1 MNSDGKTELLE
12 LCEEAFRDGL
22 TKGEARGRRR
32 ALQGVVV
39 RLALARDWELTPSQ
53 LVQLAETEDAH
64 LLERWCL
71 RTITGTS
78 LDEVLSD

>member
-1 MNSDGKTELLE
+1 MNTDGKTEFLE
-12 LCEEAFRDGL
+12 LFEEVFREGL
-22 TKGEARGRRR
+22 TKGEARGRLR
-32 ALQGVVV
+32 ALQDVVV
-39 RLALARDWELTPSQ
+39 KVALARDWELTLPQ
-53 LVQLAETEDAH
+53 MVQVAATDDAQ